1 MFMLLISFAWIW
13 HIEPGSRLAAQDA
26 AQDAGLIVD
35 TNEIQSVLDEQPQS
49 SDEVPADSPTSIDL
63 LSLITRGG
71 GFMIPI
77 GLMSLLV
84 VTLAAERLVSLRR
97 GKVLPSELARSLE
110 DEADPIEHFHPS
122 AAFDLCEDYPSP
134 LGRVI
139 RSMLLRTGQPLADIE
154 RTAAETIQREADQC
168 AAPIRWLN
176 LAAAATP
183 LMGLLGT
190 VWGMIVAFHESTT
203 LTADRSRSEQLSE
216 GIYTALVTTLAGLVV
231 AIPAAILAQYLE
243 NRVANLFHR
252 IEQFAFELAP
262 VLDRFQ
268 GQKRLHSDGTLHP
281 MSTPPPAP
289 PPRTGGKNT
298 SSAETKS
305 VASVSKKSKRGGAKA
320 S

>member
-1 MFMLLISFAWIW
+1 MALVAVGFQGEQATPSYGQEPDLMVDASD
-13 HIEPGSRLAAQDA
+13 IESILNDRPDVQVPS
-26 AQDAGLIVD
+26 
-35 TNEIQSVLDEQPQS
+35 EQ
-49 SDEVPADSPTSIDL
+49 ASPSGIDL

-84 VTLAAERLVSLRR
+84 VALAFERLITLRR
-97 GKVLPSELARSLE
+97 RKILPPELTQELMDTAES
-110 DEADPIEHFHPS
+110 IEHFHPTV
-122 AAFDLCEDYPSP
+122 AFEVCQDHPSP
-134 LGRVI
+134 LARVV

-154 RTAAETIQREADQC
+154 RTAAETIQREADQY

-243 NRVANLFHR
+243 NRVVKLFHE

-262 VLDRFQ
+262 ALQRFR
-268 GQKRLHSDGTLHP
+268 GLKRLSRDGAMHP
-281 MSTPPPAP
+281 LQATPPTAP
-289 PPRTGGKNT
+289 PRAGAAVQSSKT
-298 SSAETKS
+298 SVIPEVPSTATKG
-305 VASVSKKSKRGGAKA
+305 KRGGAKA